1 MTNDI
6 AEGGYIYVCGGTKMG
21 MDVMEAIVSVL
32 MSQKTMTK
40 DQAMETIKDLKAK
53 GRYVQ
58 ELWS

>member
-1 MTNDI
+1 
-6 AEGGYIYVCGGTKMG
+6 MG